1 MISPTGLRSPSNPR
15 SSAPSPRPTF
25 DSDLLRAYM
34 KKLLQS
40 TLQNATWPPARERD
54 RVKGWMKEIGE
65 RVKER
70 MLEIQ
75 PRGYKYIVM
84 TQINENLG
92 QGGRADVVCHWEDT
106 DAVAQEMFANESI
119 ICICVAFAVRTI

>member
-1 MISPTGLRSPSNPR
+1 MSGLRSPQTPR
-15 SSAPSPRPTF
+15 STASSPSPKPSF
-25 DSDLLRAYM
+25 DTDLLRAYV

-40 TLQNATWPPARERD
+40 TLQTCSWPEPRERD
-54 RVKGWMKEIGE
+54 RVKSWIKEIGE

-75 PRGYKYIVM
+75 PNGFKYIVM

-92 QGGRADVVCHWEDT
+92 QGGRADMVCHWEDSDCVT
-106 DAVAQEMFANESI
+106 QEVFYNDAI
-119 ICICVAFAVRTI
+119 ICICVAFAVRTV